1 MKKKGDVMYLFQRIE
16 ELILECNDTRKD
28 IGEFLLKEKSEV
40 SNYSM
45 QNIAQ
50 KTFTSKSTLFR
61 FAQNLGYNG
70 WREFIS
76 DFIKEARYQENNYTD
91 IDPNLP
97 FNEMDSPKDIV
108 LKISTLQIESIYD
121 TSQNIDY
128 DILERATKMLIESKN
143 IVVFGMS
150 PNNILANLFR
160 RKMESIGRLVYIPT
174 LDESGITSRAL
185 SSDDCAI
192 VISYSGNNEMREPMR
207 YISDMKA
214 NGVKLI
220 GITSGGNNYI
230 RDEIDTTLCI
240 SSREKLYTKIS
251 SFATEESINHILNIL
266 YSCYFAM
273 NYSSNLDYKMNNSR
287 ELEYRRRA
295 SLIKMKEEHR

>member
-1 MKKKGDVMYLFQRIE
+1 MYLFQKIE
-16 ELILECNDTRKD
+16 EMILEFSDTRKD
-28 IGEFLLKEKSEV
+28 IGEFLLKERSGV
-40 SNYSM
+40 ANYSM
-45 QNIAQ
+45 QQIAQ

-61 FAQNLGYNG
+61 FAQNLGYTG
-70 WREFIS
+70 WREFVS
-76 DFIKEARYQENNYTD
+76 DFIKEARQQENNFTD
-91 IDPNLP
+91 IDPNFP
-97 FNEMDSPKDIV
+97 FDETDTPRDIV
-108 LKISTLQIESIYD
+108 TKLSTLQIESIYD

-128 DILERATKMLIESKN
+128 EILEQATKMLMESRN

-174 LDESGITSRAL
+174 LDESGITSRSL
-185 SSDDCAI
+185 SSEDCAI
-192 VISYSGNNEMREPMR
+192 VISYSGSNEMREPMK
-207 YISDMKA
+207 YIADMKS

-220 GITSGGNNYI
+220 GLTSGGNNYI
-230 RDEIDTTLCI
+230 RDEIETTLCI

-251 SFATEESINHILNIL
+251 SFATEESILHLLNIL

-273 NYSSNLDYKMNNSR
+273 DYERNLEFKMKNSR

-295 SLIKMKEEHR
+295 SLLKMKEDQ